1 MEGLWILVG
10 IVGVIIVLIIL
21 DKIFNSGYEKELVE
35 TLDKEWGKENAE
47 NGWFMDSIRNSAS
60 NNSINYFR

>member
-21 DKIFNSGYEKELVE
+21 DKIINSGYEKELVE
-35 TLDKEWGKENAE
+35 TLDKEWGKENSTKYSE
-47 NGWFMDSIRNSAS
+47 EELELI
-60 NNSINYFR
+60 

>member
-21 DKIFNSGYEKELVE
+21 DKIINSGYEKELVE
-35 TLDKEWGKENAE
+35 TLDVPI
-47 NGWFMDSIRNSAS
+47 DSDL
-60 NNSINYFR
+60 FTLQT